1 MLCVQPLQVAALCF
15 FKVCVSCGSVFTQYL
30 IEHRLLAPVVQLVKD
45 IGGVDN
51 ILQST
56 AIGVFQCVR

>member
-1 MLCVQPLQVAALCF
+1 
-15 FKVCVSCGSVFTQYL
+15 VSCGSVFTQYL